1 MNLRMLA
8 EQDLGRIVEDDAT
21 GFGWPI
27 TLTDPD
33 GKSESFTGLSDDI
46 AQVIDPETGQAVS
59 GRQASIALRIS
70 TLMEQGFGIPKGIAD
85 ASVKP
90 WVVEFD
96 DINGNPYKFKIS
108 ESNPDRGLGLITCL
122 LEVYR

>member
-1 MNLRMLA
+1 MNLRELA
-8 EQDLGRIVEDDAT
+8 EQDLAHIVENDDT

-27 TLTDPD
+27 TLTDPA
-33 GKSESFTGLSDDI
+33 GNSGTFTGLSDDI

-70 TLMEQGFGIPKGIAD
+70 TLMSQGFAMPQGIAD
-85 ASVKP
+85 AATRP
-90 WVVEFD
+90 WVVELQD
-96 DINGNPYKFKIS
+96 VNGNPYKFKIS